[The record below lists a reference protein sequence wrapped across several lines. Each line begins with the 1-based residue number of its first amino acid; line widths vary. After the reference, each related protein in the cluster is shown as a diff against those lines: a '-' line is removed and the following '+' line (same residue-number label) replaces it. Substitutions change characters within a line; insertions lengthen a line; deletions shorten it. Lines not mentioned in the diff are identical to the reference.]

1 MMAASPV
8 TWTSLLARQVN
19 LVEAIADGRL
29 RCFNPKD
36 QHRVRSDEVH
46 AIAALRGSA
55 TVPVDHTAP
64 PEPTAPAADP
74 VGVGTKG

>member
-1 MMAASPV
+1 
-8 TWTSLLARQVN
+8 VN

-36 QHRVRSDEVH
+36 QHRVRSDEIH
-46 AIAALRGSA
+46 ATAALLGFA

-64 PEPTAPAADP
+64 PEHPAPTANTVVIGA
-74 VGVGTKG
+74 KG